1 MAVKIGQIKPGA
13 VFRFK
18 TAARRV
24 TSLSKPLGAGFDVN
38 WEYADG
44 KKRGGRLT
52 GSQWVHYF
60 KADAIEQIPD
70 PVAAGGVRRLRSG
83 REVPSLMDTVN
94 ITITTHCPA
103 KWAIVDLE
111 TGELWGHD
119 GTQFKR
125 LTASEAAEVSA
136 ASNLAANDQRNL
148 AHVYGG
154 ACPDDV
160 TGPDSRDPNC
170 PACQLMDLTHNG
182 TKFHHL
188 TSSEAS
194 EVSDALN
201 LGSGLEA
208 KP

>member
-1 MAVKIGQIKPGA
+1 MAVEIGQIKPGA

-83 REVPSLMDTVN
+83 REVPSLAGTVN
-94 ITITTHCPA
+94 ITMTTHCPA

-119 GTQFKR
+119 
-125 LTASEAAEVSA
+125 
-136 ASNLAANDQRNL
+136 
-148 AHVYGG
+148 
-154 ACPDDV
+154 
-160 TGPDSRDPNC
+160 
-170 PACQLMDLTHNG
+170 G